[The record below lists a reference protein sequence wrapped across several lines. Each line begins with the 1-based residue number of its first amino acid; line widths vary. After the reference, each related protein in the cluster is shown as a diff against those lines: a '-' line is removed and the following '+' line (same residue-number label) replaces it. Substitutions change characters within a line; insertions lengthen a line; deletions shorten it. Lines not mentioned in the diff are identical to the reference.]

1 MYSLPLNLHNFSI
14 SHSLDISFG
23 VFLVE
28 EIMRIDNTPDTFS
41 ERKGIKLLFNRSRDD
56 EVYIFYLFVLGL
68 DCCAFC
74 E

>member
-14 SHSLDISFG
+14 SHSLHISFG
-23 VFLVE
+23 IFLVE